1 MFLQCL
7 ALTVGNNQT
16 FSLLS
21 THLHSSFILFA
32 ASHWNNKLCTSNF
45 VNWQVQM
52 VCAIFW
58 LDAFCICLENVKGG
72 GGGVLKA
79 KKAPINPN
87 KKGVKLTIT
96 FFWRTTMVKQPSQ
109 SARNFLTSH
118 TNWLT
123 KKLKEKNLSL
133 HQQEVSRT
141 RLICLYDF
149 KKILKN

>member
-21 THLHSSFILFA
+21 THLHSSFTLFA
-32 ASHWNNKLCTSNF
+32 ASHWNNKLCTFNF

-72 GGGVLKA
+72 GAVMKA
-79 KKAPINPN
+79 NKAPINPN
-87 KKGVKLTIT
+87 KKGLTHFFLKNYHSQTAKPKCPKL
-96 FFWRTTMVKQPSQ
+96 FDFSYQ
-109 SARNFLTSH
+109 SVDKKIEGKEFNFM
-118 TNWLT
+118 
-123 KKLKEKNLSL
+123 
-133 HQQEVSRT
+133 HQQEVSMT